1 MVTVRPATVADAPA
15 MGQLVVRAWQAAY
28 RGQMPDDYLNGLRAE
43 ERAAYWDG
51 VLRRED
57 RRGVILV
64 AERDG
69 EVVGFAAA
77 GPSPDPQGAG
87 ELYAINVDPDHW
99 GGGGGRALLGAA
111 QAELDRMGL
120 AESVLWVLPG
130 NARARRFYE
139 RAGWAADGTEKTSEA
154 FGVSFDE
161 VRYRRRSTSE
171 AISSATPAGTE

>member
-77 GPSPDPQGAG
+77 GPEFIEDGIPHTPMRRPGGPDA
-87 ELYAINVDPDHW
+87 AA
-99 GGGGGRALLGAA
+99 GGGI
-111 QAELDRMGL
+111 
-120 AESVLWVLPG
+120 P
-130 NARARRFYE
+130 
-139 RAGWAADGTEKTSEA
+139 
-154 FGVSFDE
+154 
-161 VRYRRRSTSE
+161 
-171 AISSATPAGTE
+171 

>member
-43 ERAAYWDG
+43 ERAVYWDG

-64 AERDG
+64 AEREG

-87 ELYAINVDPDHW
+87 ELYAINVDPEHW
-99 GGGGGRALLGAA
+99 GDGAGR
-111 QAELDRMGL
+111 
-120 AESVLWVLPG
+120 
-130 NARARRFYE
+130 
-139 RAGWAADGTEKTSEA
+139 A

>member
-1 MVTVRPATVADAPA
+1 MVTVRPATVADAPP

-28 RGQMPDDYLNGLRAE
+28 RGQMPDDYLTGLRAE

-87 ELYAINVDPDHW
+87 ELYAINVDPDH
-99 GGGGGRALLGAA
+99 
-111 QAELDRMGL
+111 
-120 AESVLWVLPG
+120 SP
-130 NARARRFYE
+130 ARRFYE
-139 RAGWAADGTEKTSEA
+139 CAWWAADGTEKTSEA

-171 AISSATPAGTE
+171 AISSATP